1 MSTSYFAACPKG
13 LENLLFKELESL
25 GASELRETVAGVYF
39 GGERI
44 DVYRACLWSRLA
56 NKILLPLM
64 TANISDEASLYTS
77 IRDIEWEQHLAVD
90 GTFKVDF
97 LGTDDNIRNTQFGAV
112 RVKDAIVDRFQERE
126 GERPSVNKQNPD
138 LIINVRL
145 SQSQGKSKINVSLDL
160 SGQSLHRRGYRQKQG
175 EAPLKENLACA
186 ILIRSGWP
194 SLIAVGLEK
203 EPCTHLIDPMCG
215 SATLLIE
222 GLMIAADIAPGLM
235 RRQYHWGFD
244 RWLQFDEDLW
254 SELLSEAQQRKQVG
268 LDKLRQVGF
277 ECRGYDQDWKV
288 LRAAEENIERA
299 GFEEWIRVS
308 CKSIDEFTKPTHKV
322 MEMGL
327 VICNPPYGERLGEE
341 KQLEPVYRTL
351 GETLRNEF
359 LGWKVGV
366 ITSNWK
372 LAQKIGLRAR
382 KKYKFWNGTLAAELL
397 TFDVQ
402 SDAFYKERPKTES
415 SQLTKEN
422 TKSALDFDDL
432 SEGAKMVCN
441 RIRKNQKQLK
451 KWLKKE
457 SIECYRVYDADI
469 PEYAVAVD
477 VYGESVHV
485 QEYAAPNTIDE
496 HKAIQRFQDCLDA
509 VNVALSVDNTRLFTK
524 QRRQNKGKRQYE
536 KLEQEHEHR
545 AALRVSEGPAT
556 FLVNLWSYLDTG
568 LFLDHRSVRKHFAN
582 LASGKRVLNLFC
594 YTATATV
601 QAALGSRG
609 TSDLSSGQGG
619 AASSVS
625 VDMSRTYIDW
635 AKQNF
640 EANNINLKR
649 HELVQQDCLTW
660 LASCREGFDVIFL
673 DPPSFSNSKRMESVL
688 DIQRD
693 HVDLIARC
701 MDLLNPN
708 GTLLFSNNLRSFR
721 LDPSVEKK
729 YQVKDITLQT
739 LDPDFQQY
747 AKKKNKIHQCWTIQA
762 T

>member
-1 MSTSYFAACPKG
+1 MTPSYFAACPKG

-56 NKILLPLM
+56 NKILLPLT
-64 TANISDEASLYTS
+64 TANINDEASLYTS

-126 GERPSVNKQNPD
+126 GERPSVSKQNPD

-145 SQSQGKSKINVSLDL
+145 SQSQGRSKINVSLDL

-194 SLIAVGLEK
+194 TLIANSLK
-203 EPCTHLIDPMCG
+203 QEPLAYLIDPMCG

-222 GLMIAADIAPGLM
+222 GLMMAADIAPGLM

-244 RWLQFDEDLW
+244 RWLQFDEKLW
-254 SELLSEAQQRKQVG
+254 SRLLAEANQRKQVG
-268 LDKLRQVGF
+268 LDKLSEMGF

-299 GFEEWIRVS
+299 GFEEWIRVT
-308 CKSIDEFTKPTHKV
+308 CKSIEEFTKPTHKL
-322 MEMGL
+322 METGL

-341 KQLEPVYRTL
+341 KQLEPVYRVL

-359 LGWKVGV
+359 LGWTVGV

-382 KKYKFWNGTLAAELL
+382 KKYKFWNGTLPAELL
-397 TFDVQ
+397 TFNVHP
-402 SDAFYKERPKTES
+402 DAFYKERAETAAS
-415 SQLTKEN
+415 HTTKDAS
-422 TKSALDFDDL
+422 KQVLDFDDL

-451 KWLKKE
+451 KWLNKE
-457 SIECYRVYDADI
+457 SIECFRVYDADI

-485 QEYAAPNTIDE
+485 QEYAAPNTVDE

-509 VNVALSVDNTRLFTK
+509 VNVALSVDNTQLFTK
-524 QRRQNKGKRQYE
+524 QRRQNKGKQQYE
-536 KLEQEHEHR
+536 KLEQEHEYR

-568 LFLDHRSVRKHFAN
+568 LFLDHRPVRKLLAN
-582 LASGKRVLNLFC
+582 LAADKRLLNLFC

-601 QAALGSRG
+601 QAALG
-609 TSDLSSGQGG
+609 TQATAG

-640 EANNINLKR
+640 EANNINSKR
-649 HELVQQDCLTW
+649 HQLVQQDCLAW
-660 LASCREGFDVIFL
+660 LADCREGFDVIFL

-693 HVDLIARC
+693 HVDLITRC

-708 GTLLFSNNLRSFR
+708 GTLVFSNNLRSFK
-721 LDPSVEKK
+721 LDPVIEKQ
-729 YQVKDITLQT
+729 YQVRDITLQT

-747 AKKKNKIHQCWTIQA
+747 AKKKNKIHQCWTIQTA
-762 T
+762 